1 MKVISPAA
9 LVALKDALTHIY
21 WRKQDLRSFLEAALG
36 GPELVSRLDW
46 SATKRECVHALVTH
60 LARHEITE
68 QEALLR
74 LMLACAEIDD
84 FSHLEREDDPAVKI
98 AHAQRAVT
106 ALMKH
111 VEGFAELRSERER
124 ADERRRISL
133 EMSSRQQATDAALAA
148 LHAGFLEMTRQA
160 PNERGYSFERLLT
173 ELFGVFDLDPRASFR
188 IKGEQIDG
196 HFAFDG
202 IDFLVEAKWQNE
214 LVGVQSLD
222 AFKAKIDRKL
232 DNTLGLYWSYNGF
245 SPDAVA
251 QHSMSRPAMILADGA
266 DLMSVLERRIRLD
279 ELLRR
284 KRRHAA
290 QTGEIFLRAQ
300 GMLGD

>member
-1 MKVISPAA
+1 MKAISPAA

-46 SATKRECVHALVTH
+46 TATKRECVHALVTH
-60 LARHEITE
+60 LARHELTE
-68 QEALLR
+68 QDALLR
-74 LMLACAEIDD
+74 LMLACAEVDD
-84 FSHLEREDDPAVKI
+84 FSHLEREDDAAVKI
-98 AHAQRAVT
+98 AAAERAGA
-106 ALMKH
+106 ALNKH
-111 VEGFAELRSERER
+111 VEGFAELRAEREH
-124 ADERRRISL
+124 AEERHRIAQ
-133 EMSSRQQATDAALAA
+133 EMGAQQQATAAALAD
-148 LHAGFLEMTRQA
+148 LHTRFIEMTRLVPQD
-160 PNERGYSFERLLT
+160 RGYSFERLLA
-173 ELFGVFDLDPRASFR
+173 ELFTVFDMDPRASFR

-214 LVGVQSLD
+214 LVGVQALD

-232 DNTLGLYWSYNGF
+232 DNTLGLFWSYNGF
-245 SPDAVA
+245 SRDAVER
-251 QHSMSRPAMILADGA
+251 HSMSRPAMILADGA
-266 DLMSVLERRIRLD
+266 DLMAVLERRIRLD

-290 QTGEIFLRAQ
+290 QTGEILLSALAI
-300 GMLGD
+300 LGQ

>member
-1 MKVISPAA
+1 MKSISPAA

-60 LARHEITE
+60 LARHETTE

-74 LMLACAEIDD
+74 LMLACAEVDD
-84 FSHLEREDDPAVKI
+84 FSHLEREDDAPVKI
-98 AHAQRAVT
+98 ANAQRAVA
-106 ALMKH
+106 ALNKH
-111 VEGFAELRSERER
+111 VEGYAELRAERER
-124 ADERRRISL
+124 ADERRRISQ
-133 EMSSRQQATDAALAA
+133 EMSSRQQATDAALAQV
-148 LHAGFLEMTRQA
+148 HSDFIEMTRQA
-160 PNERGYSFERLLT
+160 AQDRGYSFERLLT
-173 ELFGVFDLDPRASFR
+173 ELFGIFDMDPRASFR

-222 AFKAKIDRKL
+222 AFKGKIDRKL

-245 SPDAVA
+245 SPDAVER
-251 QHSMSRPAMILADGA
+251 HSMSRPAMILADGT
-266 DLMSVLERRIRLD
+266 DLMAVLERRIRLD

-290 QTGEIFLRAQ
+290 QTGEILFRARQ
-300 GMLGD
+300 MLGD